1 VSNRKPCAG
10 PTRGAGETRSGAR
23 EDFRGTADEKKKT
36 KTDEAGSLDQTAALC
51 MSVSHLLLQEPE
63 LEPHVAI
70 AAFVLA
76 AVGQ

>member
-1 VSNRKPCAG
+1 
-10 PTRGAGETRSGAR
+10 
-23 EDFRGTADEKKKT
+23 
-36 KTDEAGSLDQTAALC
+36 